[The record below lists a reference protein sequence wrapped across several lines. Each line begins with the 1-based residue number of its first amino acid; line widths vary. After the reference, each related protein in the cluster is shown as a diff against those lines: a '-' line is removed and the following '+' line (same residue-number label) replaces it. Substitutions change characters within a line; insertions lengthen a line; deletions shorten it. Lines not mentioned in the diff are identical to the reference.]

1 MVDILKKKLVFPE
14 ESKLSVKTT
23 DAKFT
28 IEAFL
33 SVRTKVC
40 VS

>member
-1 MVDILKKKLVFPE
+1 MVDILKKKIVFLKASE
-14 ESKLSVKTT
+14 LSVKTT

-28 IEAFL
+28 IVAFL